1 MNPSNISNEA
11 WTIIL
16 MGPTASGKSTLGSLL
31 YDKIKDKISKIKF
44 YDGDVIR
51 KKLKKEYT
59 HSLSDRYKVLD
70 EYLDI
75 LTEDLKKGYNII
87 LSTVLHK
94 NKMRNIVKNRLKNV
108 FLIYLECDIKVCEV
122 RDYKGHYKRA
132 RLGEAKC
139 VPGVTEVY
147 EKPKNAD
154 LIVDTS
160 AKSVSESLNMIV
172 KFLNDKVEN
181 RI

>member
-31 YDKIKDKISKIKF
+31 YDKIKNKISKIKF

-94 NKMRNIVKNRLKNV
+94 NKMRNIVKNRLK
-108 FLIYLECDIKVCEV
+108 
-122 RDYKGHYKRA
+122 
-132 RLGEAKC
+132 KC
-139 VPGVTEVY
+139 LSNLSG
-147 EKPKNAD
+147 
-154 LIVDTS
+154 
-160 AKSVSESLNMIV
+160 M
-172 KFLNDKVEN
+172 
-181 RI
+181 